1 MTPDIK
7 ARISSC
13 RQPADREHRAGPTG
27 GMLVVSDHH
36 ATNESPHASARLLRA
51 ALAIAERGYHL
62 FPCPPGGKPPA
73 LRWNWKDLS
82 TTDPAQISTWWAE
95 RPYNIGIDCGK
106 SRLVVIDLDVPGH
119 HHGRGEH
126 SPVEE
131 TDRGTGLDGL
141 AEICEREGQP
151 FPGPT
156 FTVST
161 PSGGYHLYYE
171 APKTPVGISAG
182 RLRPLIDVRGDG
194 GYIIAPG
201 SLIGGRP
208 YAVLNA
214 TPPQPMPAWLA
225 TLLARP
231 KPLPRTEVPRITA
244 RPDDGASAYG
254 RAALTAEA
262 ETVARTRRQRHITLN
277 RAAFNL
283 GQLIAAGLLTE
294 AEVTRALTAAAAQTG
309 LPEREITR
317 TIRGGMAAG
326 ERSPRQ
332 APPPARTPELQLPR
346 QRSQGPLPHR

>member
-1 MTPDIK
+1 
-7 ARISSC
+7 
-13 RQPADREHRAGPTG
+13 
-27 GMLVVSDHH
+27 VSNRHDP
-36 ATNESPHASARLLRA
+36 NASAPLLRA
-51 ALAIAERGYHL
+51 ALACAERGWHL
-62 FPCPPGGKPPA
+62 FPCSPGGKPPA
-73 LRWNWKDLS
+73 LRNVSWKDVS
-82 TTDPAQISTWWAE
+82 TTDPAQIRAWWAA

-106 SRLVVIDLDVPGH
+106 SGLTVLDLDILGHGHGHQHGHDDHDPAQPGN
-119 HHGRGEH
+119 RGA
-126 SPVEE
+126 
-131 TDRGTGLDGL
+131 GLDGL
-141 AEICEREGQP
+141 AKICEREGQP
-151 FPGPT
+151 FPAPT
-156 FTVST
+156 WTVGT

-182 RLRPLIDVRGDG
+182 KLHPLIDVRGDG

-244 RPDDGASAYG
+244 RPDNGASAYG

-317 TIRGGMAAG
+317 TIHGGMTAG

-332 APPPARTPELQLPR
+332 APPPTRTPELQLPR